1 VERWATFDS
10 YGTLIDRYGG
20 IRLDELIPD

>member
-1 VERWATFDS
+1 VERWATC